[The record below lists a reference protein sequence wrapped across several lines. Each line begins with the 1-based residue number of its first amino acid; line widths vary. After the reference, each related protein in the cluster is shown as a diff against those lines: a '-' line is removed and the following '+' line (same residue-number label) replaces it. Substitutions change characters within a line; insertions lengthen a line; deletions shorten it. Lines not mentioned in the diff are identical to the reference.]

1 MRSGATKRRANLD
14 LHEPA
19 RTDFQNHAFR
29 VRGVNNVS
37 ARVGAS
43 GCDGALGGSLLR
55 EGNSMISDESEC
67 LVEARCAF
75 GEEAIRGSVEP
86 DRT

>member
-1 MRSGATKRRANLD
+1 MPKFSANLN
-14 LHEPA
+14 LHEPT

-43 GCDGALGGSLLR
+43 GCDATLDVSGWG
-55 EGNSMISDESEC
+55 EGNSMVFDESEC

-75 GEEAIRGSVEP
+75 GASRIRGSVEP

>member
-43 GCDGALGGSLLR
+43 GCGGALGVAVLR
-55 EGNSMISDESEC
+55 EGNSTVCDESER

-75 GEEAIRGSVEP
+75 GAATNRGSVEP